1 MVSDRRERP
10 WKKLR
15 VIVEVTVPP
24 NCRAQEKD
32 LAHEIEQ
39 QIARTVRLPRPIHAN
54 AYEAV
59 VRLKSFTS
67 FWPAFLRKERGL
79 PLGRKKE
86 QKEDDQRHTFP
97 GCNGL

>member
-1 MVSDRRERP
+1 MADRRERP

-15 VIVEVTVPP
+15 VIVEVSVPP
-24 NCRAQEKD
+24 TCRAQEKD
-32 LAHEIEQ
+32 LLHEIEQ
-39 QIARTVRLPRPIHAN
+39 QIAHTVKLPRPIHNN
-54 AYEAV
+54 AHEAV

-79 PLGRKKE
+79 SLGRKKNNDE
-86 QKEDDQRHTFP
+86 RSTFP

>member
-1 MVSDRRERP
+1 MPSDRRERP

-24 NCRAQEKD
+24 TCRAQEKD
-32 LAHEIEQ
+32 LIHEIEQ
-39 QIARTVRLPRPIHAN
+39 QIARTVQLPRPIHAN

-67 FWPAFLRKERGL
+67 FWPAFLRKEKGL
-79 PLGRKKE
+79 SIKHLRKE
-86 QKEDDQRHTFP
+86 T
-97 GCNGL
+97 

>member
-1 MVSDRRERP
+1 MDRRERP

-32 LAHEIEQ
+32 LLHEIEQ
-39 QIARTVRLPRPIHAN
+39 QIARTVKLPRPIHAN
-54 AYEAV
+54 AHEAV
-59 VRLKSFTS
+59 VRLKSFKS
-67 FWPAFLRKERGL
+67 FWPAFLRKEKGL
-79 PLGRKKE
+79 PLGRKKNN
-86 QKEDDQRHTFP
+86 DQRDTFP

>member
-1 MVSDRRERP
+1 MSDRRERP

-24 NCRAQEKD
+24 NCRAQDKD
-32 LAHEIEQ
+32 LLHEIEQ
-39 QIARTVRLPRPIHAN
+39 QLAHTVKLPRPIHAN

-67 FWPAFLRKERGL
+67 FWPMFIRKEKGL
-79 PLGRKKE
+79 KTGRTP
-86 QKEDDQRHTFP
+86 QRDTSLDF
-97 GCNGL
+97 

>member
-1 MVSDRRERP
+1 MADRRERP

-24 NCRAQEKD
+24 NSRATEKD
-32 LAHEIEQ
+32 LMFHVEQ
-39 QIARTVRLPRPIHAN
+39 AMPRTVFLRRPIHAN

-67 FWPAFLRKERGL
+67 FWPMFLRKEKGL
-79 PLGRKKE
+79 PLGRKKN
-86 QKEDDQRHTFP
+86 DDERSTFP
-97 GCNGL
+97 GCHGL